1 MHSTV
6 QTDRTIH
13 KNKSDVIIRG
23 NEEGTCV
30 LRAVAIYGDRNLI
43 KKEGEKIL
51 KCKEL
56 TTKYSDC
63 GM

>member
-1 MHSTV
+1 MDSTV

-13 KNKSDVIIRG
+13 KNKLDIIILD
-23 NEEGTCV
+23 NEEGTCI
-30 LRAVAIYGDRNLI
+30 LSAVAVLGDRHVI

>member
-1 MHSTV
+1 MDSTV

-13 KNKSDVIIRG
+13 TNKSDIVVRD
-23 NEEGTCV
+23 NEEGACM
-30 LRAVAIYGDRNLI
+30 LGAVAVLGDRNVI

-56 TTKYSDC
+56 TTK
-63 GM
+63 

>member
-1 MHSTV
+1 M
-6 QTDRTIH
+6 QTDRTVH
-13 KNKSDVIIRG
+13 KNKSVIIIRD
-23 NEEGTCV
+23 NEEGTCI
-30 LRAVAIYGDRNLI
+30 LCAVAVLGDRHVI
-43 KKEGEKIL
+43 KKEVEKIL